1 MANPM
6 YGSNKFDSK
15 LTDAYF
21 DYCSGFQGNLSETGI
36 EVTQAEGVAGVKGG
50 DETLAE
56 VDAATFIAG
65 AVNTFA
71 GTGAAATSSY
81 LPPAVKGTHL
91 VVEITGDID
100 QTGAWSIHCNNS
112 VGTVKPVGNFLAKQ
126 VIGEHLNDTVT
137 PIETAGTFDVPSSQ
151 NLIYTAAAADTNI
164 LGNGSIMHFYAPVDG
179 QWLVKVHCIA
189 EGTGATGVWSVS

>member
-81 LPPAVKGTHL
+81 LPPATKGTHL
-91 VVEITGDID
+91 VVEVTGDID
-100 QTGAWSIHCNNS
+100 QTGKWSIHCNNS
-112 VGTVKPVGNFLAKQ
+112 VGTVKPVQQVLAKQ
-126 VIGEHLNDTVT
+126 VIGHHNGATAMTV
-137 PIETAGTFDVPSSQ
+137 ETAGSYDLPTST
-151 NLIYTAAAADTNI
+151 NLEYTAAAADTNL
-164 LGNGSIMHFYAPVDG
+164 LGAGSVIHFFAPVNG
-179 QWLVKVHCIA
+179 EWLVKINPIS
-189 EGTGATGVWSVS
+189 EGTGATGALAVS